1 MFWHAGWTKD
11 VRLVKLSEMARSLS
25 PPQTAR
31 SGDSSA
37 TRFRLLYRG
46 EELVLEPG
54 QYVIGRSLTS
64 DVIVDD
70 PLVSRRHARLL
81 AHDTAVLVED
91 LRSDNGVFVNE
102 QRIRR
107 SVRLEDGDRILVGH
121 QELVFSVLPPNA
133 TQKMWSGTIPMG
145 TSTPPPLVALGPT
158 TKDGV
163 ATLELNAF
171 EYLGGLADKM
181 FKLGRPKSA
190 ERVVSAYLWDL
201 LQAARRGDRIERA
214 MSERAGL
221 YAMKL
226 AAALRDAGWVHYAL
240 ELHVILAQPLCA
252 EATAILQ
259 RLLPQLPAVNRS
271 LFSGYQRALNARMD
285 KLSPEEIELARAVL
299 AIPSG

>member
-1 MFWHAGWTKD
+1 
-11 VRLVKLSEMARSLS
+11 MARSLS

-64 DVIVDD
+64 DVVVDD

-81 AHDTAVLVED
+81 ANDSAVLIED
-91 LRSDNGVFVNE
+91 LRSDNGVFINE

-107 SVRLEDGDRILVGH
+107 SVRLEDGDRILVGR

-133 TQKMWSGTIPMG
+133 TMKMWSGTMPM
-145 TSTPPPLVALGPT
+145 TSNTPPPLVAVSPANR
-158 TKDGV
+158 DGV

-171 EYLGGLADKM
+171 EYLTELADKM
-181 FKLGRPKSA
+181 LRLGRSKSA
-190 ERVVSAYLWDL
+190 ERVLSAYLWDL
-201 LQAARRGDRIERA
+201 LQAVRRGDRVERA
-214 MSERAGL
+214 VVDRAAQ

-226 AAALRDAGWVHYAL
+226 AAALRDAGWVHYVL
-240 ELHVILAQPLCA
+240 ELHVILAQPLSM
-252 EATAILQ
+252 EATTILQ
-259 RLLPQLPAVNRS
+259 RMLPQLPAVNRS

-285 KLSPEEIELARAVL
+285 KLSPEDVELARAVL
-299 AIPSG
+299 AIHAG